1 MIAPNTLLQNRYMV
15 LSQVGQGGMG
25 AVYIATD
32 QRFGSTVALKET
44 FFTDASM
51 RKAFEREAR
60 LLNHLRHAAL
70 PKVIDHFTEEEGQ
83 FLVMEFIPGED
94 LAEMLKQ
101 RGTAFPVTEVLD
113 WADQLLDA
121 LDYLHTQEPP
131 VIHRDIKP
139 QNLKLTPRGHI
150 VLLDFGLAKGAPAQ
164 LSRVTN
170 TGSIFG
176 YSRSY
181 APIEQIQ
188 GAGTDVRSD
197 LYSLGATL
205 YHLITGVTPP
215 DALTR
220 ATAVLNHQPDPLQ
233 LANEINAQ
241 VPRPIAE
248 AIHRAMAQSAA
259 QRPQTAEEM
268 RKDMREAALRA
279 ERASVSASAAQPT
292 VVNEL
297 SEQDTQILSAGVSR
311 TQAIG
316 EEEPARRT
324 EQGAAQTERMRVS
337 EVAPLLAE
345 PTVKPSPAAA
355 TSVDSAAEF
364 TAVDESG
371 SVVTRVG
378 EQQALSA
385 QRPTSRRTLLMAA
398 GVVLMVFAIGTAYF
412 AMRKFGKQND
422 SQATQTGPQPTQSAA
437 PSSPSPAQTQT
448 ESATTEPSTEST
460 QASANASD
468 GTQNRAAGHTTEHR
482 AQTHAEAPQ
491 QPAVPPPID
500 PKTGAAAAPHPQ
512 PLPPGQP
519 PPNIPPQNDPGYWDA
534 RRQAAEQRRQ
544 QEMERRRALRMER
557 QIIQEQMQQRRR
569 MRRP

>member
-44 FFTDASM
+44 FFMDASM

-70 PKVIDHFTEEEGQ
+70 PKVIDHFTEDEGQ

-101 RGTAFPVTEVLD
+101 RGTAFPVPQVLD

-139 QNLKLTPRGHI
+139 QNLKLTTRGHI

-205 YHLITGVTPP
+205 YHLITGLTPP

-220 ATAVLNHQPDPLQ
+220 ATAVLNHQADPLQ
-233 LANEINAQ
+233 LANEVNPQ

-248 AIHRAMAQSAA
+248 AIHKAMAQSAG

-268 RKDMREAALRA
+268 RKEMREAALRA

-297 SEQDTQILSAGVSR
+297 SEQDTQILGAY
-311 TQAIG
+311 
-316 EEEPARRT
+316 EPARKT
-324 EQGAAQTERMRVS
+324 EQGAAQTERMRAS

-355 TSVDSAAEF
+355 TSIDSGAEL

-371 SVVTRVG
+371 SAVTKVH
-378 EQQALSA
+378 EQQALYA

-398 GVVLMVFAIGTAYF
+398 AVVLMVFAIGTAYF
-412 AMRKFGKQND
+412 AMRRYGKQND
-422 SQATQTGPQPTQSAA
+422 SQTTQTEPQPTQSAA
-437 PSSPSPAQTQT
+437 PSSPTPAQTQT
-448 ESATTEPSTEST
+448 ESAATEPSTEST

-468 GTQNRAAGHTTEHR
+468 ATQNRAAGHTQEHR

-491 QPAVPPPID
+491 TAPPPID
-500 PKTGAAAAPHPQ
+500 PKTGAATAPHPQ
-512 PLPPGQP
+512 PPPPGQP

-544 QEMERRRALRMER
+544 EMERRRMLRMER